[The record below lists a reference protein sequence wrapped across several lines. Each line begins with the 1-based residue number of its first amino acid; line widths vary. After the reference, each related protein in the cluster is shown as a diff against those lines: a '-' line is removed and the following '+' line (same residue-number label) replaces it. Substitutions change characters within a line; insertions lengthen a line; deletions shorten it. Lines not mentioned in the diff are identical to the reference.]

1 MSGIRL
7 LWSGATTHYYG
18 KARST
23 KPLFFR
29 LPGLLQI
36 MMMMMMLVPFQHHR
50 NTKNGHP
57 EVSSKLLLYKEGK
70 YCDSLVNEACKSH
83 NWILSTWHFFSLQ
96 DDYKCVY
103 STHFSYLYILLQNV
117 ETWLDRALNKPRI
130 SKVSSISWQ
139 LHLKKMTPSSLSL
152 MIKRTMCQM
161 GANYTPF
168 LLLCSRSKWNNVFLT
183 VDKFPKCKSK
193 WKCILPPKFNQVAW
207 QSARLG
213 SVLCPPPPPGRK
225 VNKPIDMMMILTP
238 ISTVGWL
245 AVLSYANIHQFHHL
259 KSVIME

>member
-57 EVSSKLLLYKEGK
+57 EVSSKLLLHKEGK

-103 STHFSYLYILLQNV
+103 STHFSYVYILLQNV
-117 ETWLDRALNKPRI
+117 ETSWLDRALNKPGI

-168 LLLCSRSKWNNVFLT
+168 ILSIISCCAKVVAFFTTARKSRAVVVTTARKSQKPCSSGNYCT
-183 VDKFPKCKSK
+183 
-193 WKCILPPKFNQVAW
+193 Q
-207 QSARLG
+207 
-213 SVLCPPPPPGRK
+213 
-225 VNKPIDMMMILTP
+225 KPCNSGFYCTGFACWR
-238 ISTVGWL
+238 TQE
-245 AVLSYANIHQFHHL
+245 YRQ
-259 KSVIME
+259 